1 MIFSSTPPYINSLK
15 LAYFC
20 EEVSY
25 LSDKSEN
32 LNLFSL
38 TDTVSTILSLKIHL
52 RIPTVMLAVLFK
64 RYYNV
69 PITVV

>member
-38 TDTVSTILSLKIHL
+38 TNTVSTILSLKIHL
-52 RIPTVMLAVLFK
+52 RIPTAMLAVIIQALL
-64 RYYNV
+64 
-69 PITVV
+69 